1 MYSIVYISSTVYS
14 YYTCCMDL
22 GYTAIG
28 ITHIREAM
36 YSREMLLPTL
46 GSENVLH
53 SLTTLPAHQLLLLNT
68 VMSS

>member
-1 MYSIVYISSTVYS
+1 M
-14 YYTCCMDL
+14 
-22 GYTAIG
+22 G
-28 ITHIREAM
+28 IREAM

-53 SLTTLPAHQLLLLNT
+53 SLTALPAHQLLLLNT